1 MQSHEQQV
9 EINKAILVV
18 DSLLNIVDNQEAR
31 KSIVESIDFL
41 IDAEVEIATSHKAY
55 EIQSDS

>member
-9 EINKAILVV
+9 EINKAILVL
-18 DSLLNIVDNQEAR
+18 DNLLNIVDNQEAR

-41 IDAEVEIATSHKAY
+41 IDAEVEIATSDKVY
-55 EIQSDS
+55 EIQSNS

>member
-1 MQSHEQQV
+1 MQSEEQRA

-18 DSLLNIVDNQEAR
+18 DNLLNIVDNQKAR

-41 IDAEVEIATSHKAY
+41 IDAEVEIATSHYY
-55 EIQSDS
+55 EIQSNS

>member
-18 DSLLNIVDNQEAR
+18 DNLLNIVDNQKAR

-41 IDAEVEIATSHKAY
+41 IDAEVEIATSKAY

>member
-18 DSLLNIVDNQEAR
+18 DNLLNIVDNQEAR

-41 IDAEVEIATSHKAY
+41 IDAEVEIATSKAY

>member
-18 DSLLNIVDNQEAR
+18 DNLLNIVDNQEAR

>member
-1 MQSHEQQV
+1 MQGHEQQV

-41 IDAEVEIATSHKAY
+41 IDAEVEIATSHKVY
-55 EIQSDS
+55 EIQSNS

>member
-1 MQSHEQQV
+1 MQSQEQQA

-18 DSLLNIVDNQEAR
+18 DNLLNIVDNQEAR

-41 IDAEVEIATSHKAY
+41 IDAEVEIATSKAY

>member
-18 DSLLNIVDNQEAR
+18 DNLLNIVDNQKAR

-41 IDAEVEIATSHKAY
+41 IDAEVEIATSYKV
-55 EIQSDS
+55 

>member
-1 MQSHEQQV
+1 MQSHEQQI

-18 DSLLNIVDNQEAR
+18 DNLLNIVDNQEAR

-41 IDAEVEIATSHKAY
+41 IDAEVEIATSKAY

>member
-1 MQSHEQQV
+1 MQSHERQV

-31 KSIVESIDFL
+31 KSIVESIDLL
-41 IDAEVEIATSHKAY
+41 IDAEVEIATSHKVY
-55 EIQSDS
+55 EIQSNS

>member
-18 DSLLNIVDNQEAR
+18 DNLLNIVDNQEAR

-41 IDAEVEIATSHKAY
+41 IDAEVEIATSHKVY
-55 EIQSDS
+55 EIQSNS

>member
-18 DSLLNIVDNQEAR
+18 DNLLNIVDNQGAR

-41 IDAEVEIATSHKAY
+41 IDAEVEIATSKAY

>member
-41 IDAEVEIATSHKAY
+41 IDAEVDIATSYKV
-55 EIQSDS
+55 

>member
-41 IDAEVEIATSHKAY
+41 IDAEVEIATSDKVY
-55 EIQSDS
+55 EIQSNS

>member
-1 MQSHEQQV
+1 MQSEEQRS

-18 DSLLNIVDNQEAR
+18 DNLLNIVNNLEAR

-41 IDAEVEIATSHKAY
+41 IDAEVEIAVS
-55 EIQSDS
+55 SGNPNFL

>member
-9 EINKAILVV
+9 EINKAILVL
-18 DSLLNIVDNQEAR
+18 DNLLNIVDNQEAR

-41 IDAEVEIATSHKAY
+41 IDAEVEIATSHKVY
-55 EIQSDS
+55 EIQSNS

>member
-41 IDAEVEIATSHKAY
+41 IDAEVEIATSKAY

>member
-18 DSLLNIVDNQEAR
+18 DNLLNIVDNQEAR

-41 IDAEVEIATSHKAY
+41 IDAEVEIATSDKVY
-55 EIQSDS
+55 EIHSNS

>member
-18 DSLLNIVDNQEAR
+18 DNLLNIVDNQEAR

-41 IDAEVEIATSHKAY
+41 IDAEVEIATSDKVY
-55 EIQSDS
+55 EIQSNS

>member
-1 MQSHEQQV
+1 MQSQEQQA

-18 DSLLNIVDNQEAR
+18 DNLLNIVDNQEAR

-41 IDAEVEIATSHKAY
+41 IDAEVEIATSKVY

>member
-9 EINKAILVV
+9 EINKAILVL
-18 DSLLNIVDNQEAR
+18 DNLLNIVDNQEAR

-41 IDAEVEIATSHKAY
+41 IDAEVEIATSHKLY
-55 EIQSDS
+55 EIQSNS

>member
-18 DSLLNIVDNQEAR
+18 DNLLNIVSNPQAR

-41 IDAEVEIATSHKAY
+41 IDAEVEIATSHKV
-55 EIQSDS
+55 